1 MNFNSALDKIFEEYF
16 EEFLYRF
23 SVKATKLG
31 IHRYDYRFGSFD
43 RMDFD
48 SWTTELKNI
57 KKKLFLSKIKVKK
70 GRKLDYLL
78 LEKRVDNELNWVVNE
93 KEYTTNPLMYTSVIK
108 DGLLYSAFGS
118 HASFSVRSKNFLDRL
133 SAIGTI
139 RKGIEEN
146 LQLSNY
152 LEKAAALKDLQ
163 FLNIFVDEFSGYLLG
178 KSNRDDK
185 DDFKVAKVEALDEI
199 GKMLNFIDNI
209 TLSQENRSLSFTK
222 ELKREYLG
230 NSLLTEVRVDL
241 KNRLSALRE
250 LIEKKARVIKISQS
264 CSVTIKDILDKK
276 KLFTIEQ
283 VAAIFDHIKS
293 TGENIFGHTDLSVE
307 FKLILQNE
315 NRAFD
320 FVKGISPGIII
331 PSGPF
336 DTHTVVPLTFTSPMT
351 LSTLV
356 LKLVSLGYPG
366 KSYESEIKKRKE
378 SQFRAFFVNPLFD
391 AGWEIYVKR
400 MMSNQLKNRY
410 GDEFELVFLY
420 DQYSILLKAFIENEL
435 LNKRIGIEEFKKI
448 IEEDRIILDKDELSN
463 DIIIENGKSLKG
475 VMGLDF
481 IVATKEKVLRKKMN
495 EKEFHIQLLSHSSLP
510 FRFIEQGIRV

>member
-48 SWTTELKNI
+48 SWIAELKNI

-78 LEKRVDNELNWVVNE
+78 LEKRVDNELNWAANE
-93 KEYTTNPLMYTSVIK
+93 KEYATNPLMYTSVIK

-118 HASFSVRSKNFLDRL
+118 HASFNVRNKNFLDRL

-139 RKGIEEN
+139 RKGVEEN
-146 LQLSNY
+146 LQFSNY
-152 LEKAAALKDLQ
+152 LEKAAALKELQ
-163 FLNIFVDEFSGYLLG
+163 FLNTFVDEFSGYLLG
-178 KSNRDDK
+178 KSSGDGK
-185 DDFKVAKVEALDEI
+185 DDFKVAKAEALDEI
-199 GKMLNFIDNI
+199 GKMLIFIDNI
-209 TLSQENRSLSFTK
+209 ALSRENKSLSFVK
-222 ELKREYLG
+222 ELKREYMG
-230 NSLLTEVRVDL
+230 NPSLSEVRINL
-241 KNRLSALRE
+241 RNRLSALRE
-250 LIEKKARVIKISQS
+250 LIEKKARAIKISQS
-264 CSVTIKDILDKK
+264 CSVTIKDILDKTE
-276 KLFTIEQ
+276 LFTIEQ
-283 VAAIFDHIKS
+283 VAAIFDYIKS
-293 TGENIFGHTDLSVE
+293 AGENIFGHTDLSVE

-336 DTHTVVPLTFTSPMT
+336 DTHTVIPLTFTSPMT

-366 KSYESEIKKRKE
+366 KSYESEIKRSKE

-400 MMSNQLKNRY
+400 VMSNRLKNKY

-420 DQYSILLKAFIENEL
+420 DQYSVLLKAFIENEL
-435 LNKRIGIEEFKKI
+435 LNNRIGIEEFKKI
-448 IEEDRIILDKDELSN
+448 VEEDRIILDKDEFASS
-463 DIIIENGKSLKG
+463 IIIENGKSLKG
-475 VMGLDF
+475 IIGLDF
-481 IVATKEKVLRKKMN
+481 IMAIKEKVLRKKMD

-510 FRFIEQGIRV
+510 FEFIEQGIRV